1 MSECLCETCP
11 LGAPNLTYAA
21 VHCLHRFKEW
31 PGERTV
37 AKERQ
42 EPAVRPAPTAW
53 RSNEA
58 MPHLF
63 TPLAA

>member
-1 MSECLCETCP
+1 MSDCLCETCP

-31 PGERTV
+31 PSERKTSSDQAFQTPKPV
-37 AKERQ
+37 A
-42 EPAVRPAPTAW
+42 TAW
-53 RSNEA
+53 RSSEA
-58 MPHLF
+58 MPLLF

>member
-21 VHCLHRFKEW
+21 VHCLHRFSDW
-31 PGERTV
+31 PEDRSRRDESATLAG
-37 AKERQ
+37 
-42 EPAVRPAPTAW
+42 PATSKVWQA
-53 RSNEA
+53 SEA

-63 TPLAA
+63 FALAA